1 MSASLK
7 FLRTFLYYTHFLPN
21 IYWHFIQIADKIS
34 KTHYNLSIIED
45 AS

>member
-7 FLRTFLYYTHFLPN
+7 FLYFTHFLPN
-21 IYWHFIQIADKIS
+21 IYWHFIQKADKIS
-34 KTHYNLSIIED
+34 KTHYNLSIVED